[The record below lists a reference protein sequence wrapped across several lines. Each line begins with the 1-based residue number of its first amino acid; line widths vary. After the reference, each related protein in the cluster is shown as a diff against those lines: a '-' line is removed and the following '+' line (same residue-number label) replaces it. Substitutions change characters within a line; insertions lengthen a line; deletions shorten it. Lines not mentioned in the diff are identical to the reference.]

1 MSTIRGRK
9 LEKIRDLGFFLQKLA
24 FMSRMRSNE
33 SEALKQQK
41 FISFFVSSSALNK
54 KKKNE
59 VRIISNSCNFFTD
72 LCFSIELN
80 RFYSKR

>member
-54 KKKNE
+54 KKK
-59 VRIISNSCNFFTD
+59 RSSYYFKFLQFFYGPM
-72 LCFSIELN
+72 FFN
-80 RFYSKR
+80 RT